1 MSHHQKLEHGSP
13 VTPMIPEAI
22 AFAMIDDTDAT
33 IQHNLQLV
41 EKSNDDWKY
50 ENDFSGKWRWTK
62 PMDENQ

>member
-1 MSHHQKLEHGSP
+1 
-13 VTPMIPEAI
+13 MIPEAI